1 MCKERRRVSVLLRLH
16 FCYEMQLERVVLIV
30 TLAVLFFLTVVGNTW
45 LCSSTPTL
53 PTTQSLATSHASG
66 TTEASTVHTTKVQE
80 PVSFEWCQPTRLP
93 AYTAPHGTNDTAFRV
108 QLPRGSG
115 ACSQLMG
122 ILYGVMY
129 ATAQKRAFFIDERIS
144 RLPGNH
150 SSWFTRFF
158 QPIGDQNRDMDAPPL
173 EDVYFSVNSKVHN
186 FASGS
191 PVISIGSEKLPRVQM
206 KRRFTRRIWQFQ
218 PWVREKICPMLGK
231 LNLRHPYVS
240 LLVRRGDKILENRA
254 PIPLNIITEFLSTV
268 TWNGLFTRQV
278 FVGTDDCRSINELA
292 KAAPEYSFT
301 SLCHLHFGQGWSL
314 NQTQSDL
321 TEHFLKFFGELTA
334 MAAADVFLGDAGSNV
349 HHWVSFMRSETSGN
363 FTVYNMRDRKSVV

>member
-1 MCKERRRVSVLLRLH
+1 
-16 FCYEMQLERVVLIV
+16 
-30 TLAVLFFLTVVGNTW
+30 
-45 LCSSTPTL
+45 
-53 PTTQSLATSHASG
+53 
-66 TTEASTVHTTKVQE
+66 
-80 PVSFEWCQPTRLP
+80 
-93 AYTAPHGTNDTAFRV
+93 
-108 QLPRGSG
+108 
-115 ACSQLMG
+115 
-122 ILYGVMY
+122 MY
-129 ATAQKRAFFIDERIS
+129 ATAKKRAFFIDERTS

-173 EDVYFSVNSKVHN
+173 EDVYYAVNPNVHN

-191 PVISIGSEKLPRVQM
+191 QVISIGSEKLPRVQM
-206 KRRFTRRIWQFQ
+206 KRRFTRRMWQFQ

-231 LNLRHPYVS
+231 LNLTHPYVS

-292 KAAPEYSFT
+292 K
-301 SLCHLHFGQGWSL
+301 GWSL
-314 NQTQSDL
+314 SQTQSDL

-349 HHWVSFMRSETSGN
+349 HHWVSYMRSETSGN
-363 FTVYNMRDRKSVV
+363 FTVHNMRTYSDFM